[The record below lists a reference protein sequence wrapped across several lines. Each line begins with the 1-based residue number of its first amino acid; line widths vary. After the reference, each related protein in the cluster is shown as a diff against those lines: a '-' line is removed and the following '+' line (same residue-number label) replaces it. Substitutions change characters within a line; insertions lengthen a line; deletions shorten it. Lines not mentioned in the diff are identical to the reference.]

1 MDNITNNILHANE
14 EIAASIYKSCLD
26 MDGADY
32 IENSEEDIKE
42 LKSALEWLDAAAQ
55 NEYNRECFKT
65 LYLALQKI
73 FYENM

>member
-1 MDNITNNILHANE
+1 
-14 EIAASIYKSCLD
+14 

-32 IENSEEDIKE
+32 NETSEEDIKE

-55 NEYNRECFKT
+55 NEYNQEYFRT
-65 LYLALQKI
+65 LYFALQKI

>member
-1 MDNITNNILHANE
+1 MDNIKNKIFHAND
-14 EIAASIYKSCLD
+14 EIAANIYRSCLD

-32 IENSEEDIKE
+32 NETSEEDIKE

-55 NEYNRECFKT
+55 NEYNQEYFRT
-65 LYLALQKI
+65 LYFALQKI